1 MTNLPRLPQRPRPAT
16 LAAPAPQTTLR
27 GLAYRLLATLA
38 LALAAVGL
46 AQAQSAF
53 YLGAQ
58 AGVNGSKFR
67 FTEDLLEL
75 YPNSERLAGVN
86 VGLDAGFQVG
96 QWNFGTGLHYIQKGG
111 NYQSD
116 VYVANE
122 AGDRAVLS
130 ARERLHFLTVPVLV
144 GYSDYL
150 TSRIGYNVQAG
161 PSFNFGITG
170 RLDET
175 TEYFESDQTDF
186 DNYKVAFGE
195 GVNDDYRGV
204 QAGFQFSPG
213 LFFDIDRN
221 HRLTLNA
228 TWDLGLKDAY
238 NPKYKAANDFFRD
251 FRGTVT
257 NRMAAVTLGYQYRIP
272 FADRY

>member
-1 MTNLPRLPQRPRPAT
+1 MITHTRSLACLPVRNNAT
-16 LAAPAPQTTLR
+16 TLTSLLIRLAAA
-27 GLAYRLLATLA
+27 ALLVFAVVG
-38 LALAAVGL
+38 AAH
-46 AQAQSAF
+46 AQSAF

-75 YPNSERLAGVN
+75 YPTNERLPGVS
-86 VGLDAGFQVG
+86 VGLETGFQLG
-96 QWNFGTGLHYIQKGG
+96 AWSFGTGLQYLQKGG

-116 VYVANE
+116 VYEV
-122 AGDRAVLS
+122 GDGRTAFLS
-130 ARERLHFLTVPVLV
+130 ARERLHFLSVPVLL

-150 TSRIGYNVQAG
+150 TDRIGYTVQAG
-161 PSFNFGITG
+161 PSFSFGIKG

-175 TEYFESDQTDF
+175 TEFFGEEETDF
-186 DNYKVAFGE
+186 QNYTVAFGN
-195 GVNDDYRGV
+195 GVNDDYRGM
-204 QAGFQFSPG
+204 QAGFQLAPQ
-213 LFFDIDRN
+213 LFFDLTRH

-228 TWDLGLKDAY
+228 TWDFGVKDAY
-238 NPKYKAANDFFRD
+238 NPRYKAANDFFRD

-257 NRMAAVTLGYQYRIP
+257 NRMAAVTVGYQYRLP

>member
-1 MTNLPRLPQRPRPAT
+1 MRTPISKTCKVKT
-16 LAAPAPQTTLR
+16 LAVAPGTSFYSILF
-27 GLAYRLLATLA
+27 RLLATLA
-38 LALAAVGL
+38 LILAVIGFAK
-46 AQAQSAF
+46 AQSAF

-67 FTEDLLEL
+67 YTEDLLEL
-75 YPNSERLAGVN
+75 YPTSERLPGVN
-86 VGLDAGFQVG
+86 IGVDAGFQLG
-96 QWNFGTGLHYIQKGG
+96 QWSFGSGFAYIQKGG
-111 NYQSD
+111 KYQSD
-116 VYVANE
+116 VFVTGE
-122 AGDRAVLS
+122 DQRAVLS
-130 ARERLHFLTVPVLV
+130 ARERLHFLSVPVLV

-150 TSRIGYNVQAG
+150 TNRIGYELKAG

-175 TEYFESDQTDF
+175 TEYFEEEATDF
-186 DNYKVAFGE
+186 DNYKVEFGE

-204 QAGFQFSPG
+204 QTGFQFSPS
-213 LFFDIDRN
+213 LFFEIDRKN
-221 HRLTLNA
+221 RLTLNA
-228 TWDLGLKDAY
+228 TWDLGLKDSY

-257 NRMAAVTLGYQYRIP
+257 NRMAAITIGYQYRIP